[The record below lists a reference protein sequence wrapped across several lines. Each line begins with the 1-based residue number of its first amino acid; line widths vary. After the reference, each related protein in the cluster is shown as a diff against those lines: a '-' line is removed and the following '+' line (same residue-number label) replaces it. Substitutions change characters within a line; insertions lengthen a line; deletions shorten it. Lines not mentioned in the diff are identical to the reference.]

1 MTRKIRKVTVLG
13 SGIMGSRIACHF
25 ANIGL
30 EVLLLDIVTPDL
42 PKESKKNERDILVNK
57 ALNLALKS
65 NPSPI
70 YSKQFIKNIKTGNF
84 EDDLDKIAELLIYIK
99 RKQG

>member
-30 EVLLLDIVTPDL
+30 EVLLLDIATPDL
-42 PKESKKNERDILVNK
+42 PDDSKKKERDFLVNK
-57 ALNLALKS
+57 ALNS
-65 NPSPI
+65 
-70 YSKQFIKNIKTGNF
+70 G
-84 EDDLDKIAELLIYIK
+84 
-99 RKQG
+99 